1 MARKMVVMLIAVG
14 VFLAVIGFVKFRQV
28 QAGIEQ
34 GASFQPPPEAV
45 TTVIVRQ
52 ETWPSTLSAIG
63 TVTADNGVVVSA
75 DLPGVV
81 RRIAFESGGRV
92 EAGEVLLE
100 LDTRQEEA
108 QLRAAEARLDL
119 ARLNFERL
127 RGLLEEGIA
136 SRADYDAAEA
146 AKSET
151 EASVGESRA
160 TIERKTIRAPFAGV
174 LGIRQASLG
183 QYLNAGD
190 PIVPLQSLHRL
201 HVDFSVPQQ
210 ELRHLRVGG
219 QVQVTTE
226 SRPPV
231 ETSGRITA
239 LDSVVDEAT
248 RNVRVRATL
257 ANPGL
262 RLRPGMFVVSRVIL
276 DERQDLLALPASA
289 ISYAPYGDSVFVVEE
304 MKDPRGRP
312 YRGVRQQFVK
322 LGGSRGDQV
331 AVLSG
336 IEPGEEVVSSGA
348 FKLRNGAAVLVDNDI
363 QPGNDPA
370 PKPANN

>member
-1 MARKMVVMLIAVG
+1 VARKMVVMLIAVG